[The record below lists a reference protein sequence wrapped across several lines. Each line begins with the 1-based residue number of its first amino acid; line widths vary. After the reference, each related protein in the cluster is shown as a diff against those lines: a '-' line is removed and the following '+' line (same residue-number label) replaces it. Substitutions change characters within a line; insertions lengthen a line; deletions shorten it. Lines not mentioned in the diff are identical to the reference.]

1 MTPTSLVPEQAA
13 AGGVDFDRLVLWIT
27 EDAYARGAGGSRG
40 AAKPRAKAPA
50 SPQARRPTAKAE
62 GGGARS
68 LSPQHILMIAGG
80 VLTLALGVTLATGGR
95 GQQIASAI
103 GMGVD
108 GKFGEAGFR
117 LHAVHV
123 QGASALATADIVRA
137 ANVHKDDP
145 LLGMD
150 LNALRGRVEKVGWV
164 KEARVVRLLPDTLV
178 ISVKERRQLAVWQ
191 HGGRSVVIDDK
202 GEVIREAD
210 PASFTGLPLVVGAG
224 GAQHAGEILPI
235 LAQRPKL
242 MARMEALVRVDD
254 RRWDLA
260 HEGRRPDPASR
271 GGRGAGPDATG
282 AAGPPLADSRAGLRA
297 HRPAQSRRGGRSA
310 TRPATATRPH
320 RRRHHDH
327 TRRHARRGRVTRS
340 PSPPC

>member
-1 MTPTSLVPEQAA
+1 M
-13 AGGVDFDRLVLWIT
+13 
-27 EDAYARGAGGSRG
+27 
-40 AAKPRAKAPA
+40 
-50 SPQARRPTAKAE
+50 AKAE

-68 LSPQHILMIAGG
+68 LSPKHILMIAGG

-95 GQQIASAI
+95 GQQIANAV

-117 LHAVHV
+117 LRTVHV

-150 LNALRGRVEKVGWV
+150 LTALRERVEKVGWV
-164 KEARVVRLLPDTLV
+164 KEARIVRLLPDTLM

-191 HGGRSVVIDDK
+191 HGGRSVVIDDH
-202 GEVIREAD
+202 GDVIREAD
-210 PASFTGLPLVVGAG
+210 PARFNTLPLVVGLG

-235 LAQRPKL
+235 LVQRPKL

-254 RRWDLA
+254 RRWDLRMKDGA
-260 HEGRRPDPASR
+260 LIQLPAVDEEQALMQLEQLDLRSRILELGFERIDLRNPDTIAVRPRAPQPIPAL
-271 GGRGAGPDATG
+271 T
-282 AAGPPLADSRAGLRA
+282 
-297 HRPAQSRRGGRSA
+297 
-310 TRPATATRPH
+310 ATAAVSTP
-320 RRRHHDH
+320 
-327 TRRHARRGRVTRS
+327 AEGV
-340 PSPPC
+340 